1 MAKTFTHKD
10 YLKLRNEEEAVLGNL
25 LIHKKNEI
33 RQNPSKQT
41 IDNILNF
48 SKALSI
54 KESKYTEFIES
65 ILN

>member
-1 MAKTFTHKD
+1 MAKTFTHED
-10 YLKLRNEEEAVLGNL
+10 YLRLKNEEEALLGDLATQNVTV
-25 LIHKKNEI
+25 KEI
-33 RQNPSKQT
+33 NPSQNT

-54 KESKYTEFIES
+54 KSSKYTDHIES